1 MIMRCIDCKYA
12 KETIPEQLHY
22 IFCRKYEK
30 EMSVVTEFQ
39 TCQYEETD
47 EYKLKVAI
55 SDYCNNENNWIVAVN
70 QLDFLNS
77 LANNFNVPNF
87 IDDIIA
93 RRKFESKVFEV
104 LNDSKIK
111 LETSSLIVNLD
122 DGGESRENL
131 LILQKPIN

>member
-1 MIMRCIDCKYA
+1 MRCIDCKHA

-22 IFCRKYEK
+22 IYCRKYEN
-30 EMSVVTEFQ
+30 EMSVATEFQ

-47 EYKLKVAI
+47 AYKLKVAI

-70 QLDFLNS
+70 QLDLLNS